1 MFAIRCKKHNIFPTV
16 EKWEDGTW
24 SKIICEECKKEY
36 EKAGLYYP
44 ERYAYCGKL
53 RRNRKQAI
61 ENWNNDN
68 KKGE

>member
-1 MFAIRCKKHNIFPTV
+1 MFAIRCKKHNIFPAV

-61 ENWNNDN
+61 ENWNEDN
-68 KKGE
+68 K